1 MANMSVNTNYHTR
14 VRNIVLEL
22 QAGAGGGTVK
32 HAETAERLKTP
43 RMIKLHGDVTGS
55 AMFDGS
61 GDAFIQT
68 TIGRITDKEIDK
80 IVDYDPSGDSRITE
94 EQIDAIINGEIP
106 NDDPDSDSAGRRK
119 VRIRESDIDAIV
131 GE

>member
-1 MANMSVNTNYHTR
+1 MPNMNVNTNYHTR

-22 QAGAGGGTVK
+22 QAGSGGGTVK
-32 HAETAERLKTP
+32 HAETARRLETP

-61 GDAFIQT
+61 GDAYIKT

-80 IVDYDPSGDSRITE
+80 IVDYDPSGDTRITE
-94 EQIDAIINGEIP
+94 EEIDAIINGEIP
-106 NDDPDSDSAGRRK
+106 NDDSGEQTGQRN
-119 VRIRESDIDAIV
+119 VRINERDIDTIV

>member
-1 MANMSVNTNYHTR
+1 MPDMRVNTNYHTR

-32 HAETAERLKTP
+32 HAETAKRLETP

-61 GDAFIQT
+61 GDAYIKT
-68 TIGRITDKEIDK
+68 KIGRITDHEIDE
-80 IVDYDPSGDSRITE
+80 IVDYDPAGDSRITE
-94 EQIDAIINGEIP
+94 QEIDDIISGRIPGGGAGERDKRISEGEID
-106 NDDPDSDSAGRRK
+106 NIIHR
-119 VRIRESDIDAIV
+119 
-131 GE
+131 